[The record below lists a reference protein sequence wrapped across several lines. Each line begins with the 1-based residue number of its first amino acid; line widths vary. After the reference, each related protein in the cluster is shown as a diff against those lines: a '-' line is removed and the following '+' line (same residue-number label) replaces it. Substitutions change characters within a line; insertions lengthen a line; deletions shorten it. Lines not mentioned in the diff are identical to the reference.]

1 MHAPFSKMT
10 LTENILQQKDM
21 NTSLW
26 NITIFSPKCFVI
38 FKDILTS
45 AILGFRFN
53 NYITVK
59 KMVEKF
65 ILTDTIF
72 MRISIDLKHNTIAP
86 EPTVSEYNLK

>member
-1 MHAPFSKMT
+1 M
-10 LTENILQQKDM
+10 
-21 NTSLW
+21 
-26 NITIFSPKCFVI
+26 
-38 FKDILTS
+38 TS
-45 AILGFRFN
+45 ARLGFRFN